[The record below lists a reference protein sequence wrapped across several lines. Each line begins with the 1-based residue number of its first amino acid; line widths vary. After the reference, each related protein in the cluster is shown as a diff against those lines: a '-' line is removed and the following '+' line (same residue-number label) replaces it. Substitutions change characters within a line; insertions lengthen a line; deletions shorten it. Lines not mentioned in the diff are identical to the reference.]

1 MAEVLGILV
10 FTLLT
15 ASFFIVGEIPAVMGS
30 ILASGAG
37 ERRTVKL
44 LSPIIIAGALVFSV
58 LVSDAP
64 GSFASPLLPEVSLG
78 AMLSAGI
85 AAALAVILSGQFSR
99 FTSPTYAIIGTL
111 VGVKF
116 SLKGISFTATEAG
129 YLFSM
134 AVAPVLCAML
144 AALIYRISAFIS
156 RQAHSHFAREEARIL
171 SASTLVAMVLV
182 AAFFLDTAMVFNLLP
197 VKIYGISPVT
207 ACAVAAVPLIL
218 ILILSRKVVS
228 SLWNIADIDLDTDS
242 RTVFSLIAAMTCV
255 FGLFASRLPLRVGLA
270 PAPIS
275 AGVLFVSALAG
286 ISIVRRRGLV
296 DGADILKCFA
306 ASVFTPLMALV
317 SAYLLSRVS
326 GGAVSD
332 IVMLVVALAMAAAVL
347 FYRKGEGEK
356 AVRERIILFREQQSE
371 NTRKSISALEVKA
384 EMTEKDLLDKLEL
397 RRKELVDFAVGI
409 AGQKK
414 FMEQVYEDLG
424 AARALDC
431 GPERDAAEDKILSS
445 IRERMYFTREM
456 NDFYARSEVLH
467 KDFNVRLKEAYPDL
481 TENERK
487 LANLLRQGFSS
498 KYIAS
503 LMNIAPKSV
512 EINRYRLRSKLGLS
526 RSDNLI
532 KFIKSI

>member
-1 MAEVLGILV
+1 MAEALVILV

-15 ASFFIVGEIPAVMGS
+15 ASMFIVGDVPVVMGS

-37 ERRTVKL
+37 ERRGVRLIVPL
-44 LSPIIIAGALVFSV
+44 LIAGALVFSV
-58 LVSDAP
+58 LVADAP
-64 GSFASPLLPEVSLG
+64 MSYVSPLVPDASAGTMLP
-78 AMLSAGI
+78 AGI
-85 AAALAVILSGQFSR
+85 AVALAVILAGQFSR
-99 FTSPTYAIIGTL
+99 FTSPTYAIIGAL

-116 SLKGISFTATEAG
+116 SFEGISFTSTEAG
-129 YLFSM
+129 ILLSM
-134 AVAPVLCAML
+134 VAAPVLCALL
-144 AALIYRISAFIS
+144 AALFYRLSTLVS
-156 RQAHSHFAREEARIL
+156 RLAHSHFAREEARIL
-171 SASTLVAMVLV
+171 TGSTLASLVLA

-197 VKIYGISPVT
+197 VKVYGVSPAT
-207 ACAVAAVPLIL
+207 AGAVAAIPLLFIL
-218 ILILSRKVVS
+218 IFSRKIIS
-228 SLWNIADIDLDTDS
+228 SLWNVADTDLDTDS
-242 RTVFSLIAAMTCV
+242 RTVFSLTAAMACV
-255 FGLFASRLPLRVGLA
+255 FALFASGLPLKAGCA
-270 PAPIS
+270 PLPVS
-275 AGVLFVSALAG
+275 AGILFVSALAG
-286 ISIVRRRGLV
+286 ISIVRKRGLV
-296 DGADILKCFA
+296 DGADIIKCYA
-306 ASVFTPLMALV
+306 ASVFSPAMAFV
-317 SAYLLSRVS
+317 AAYLLSRVS
-326 GGAVSD
+326 GGAVTD
-332 IVMLVVALAMAAAVL
+332 IVMLAVALVLAAAVL

-356 AVRERIILFREQQSE
+356 AVRERAILFREQQSE

-414 FMEQVYEDLG
+414 FMEEVYEELG
-424 AARALDC
+424 AARGLEC
-431 GPERDAAEDKILSS
+431 GPERDAAEDRILSS

-456 NDFYARSEVLH
+456 NDFYARSEMLH
-467 KDFNVRLKEAYPDL
+467 KDFNVRLKEAYPEL

>member
-1 MAEVLGILV
+1 MAEALVILV
-10 FTLLT
+10 YTLLT
-15 ASFFIVGEIPAVMGS
+15 ASFFVIGDVPVVLGGV
-30 ILASGAG
+30 LASGAG
-37 ERRTVKL
+37 ERRGVKFL
-44 LSPIIIAGALVFSV
+44 FPILIAGAIVFSV
-58 LVSDAP
+58 LAADAP
-64 GSFASPLLPEVSLG
+64 RTFVSQFLPVVSLATLLPV
-78 AMLSAGI
+78 GI
-85 AAALAVILSGQFSR
+85 AAALSVILAGQFSR
-99 FTSPTYAIIGTL
+99 FTSPTYAIIGAL
-111 VGVKF
+111 IGVKYSLDGCSF
-116 SLKGISFTATEAG
+116 SAVEGG
-129 YLFSM
+129 YLLSM
-134 AVAPVLCAML
+134 VAAPVICALL
-144 AALIYRISAFIS
+144 AALSYRLSAFIS
-156 RQAHSHFAREEARIL
+156 RLAHSHFAREEARML
-171 SASTLVAMVLV
+171 SASTLVAIVLV
-182 AAFFLDTAMVFNLLP
+182 AAFFIDTAMVFSLLP
-197 VKIYGISPVT
+197 VKVYGISNAT
-207 ACAVAAVPLIL
+207 AGAAAAIPLLLIL
-218 ILILSRKVVS
+218 IFSRKIVS
-228 SLWNIADIDLDTDS
+228 SVWNIADTDLDTDS
-242 RTVFSLIAAMTCV
+242 RTVFSLMAAMACV
-255 FGLFASRLPLRVGLA
+255 LALFASGFPLKVGF
-270 PAPIS
+270 APIPVS

-286 ISIVRRRGLV
+286 ISLVRRRGLV
-296 DGADILKCFA
+296 DGSDILKCFA
-306 ASVFTPLMALV
+306 ASVFSPLMALV
-317 SAYLLSRVS
+317 SAYLLARVS
-326 GGAVSD
+326 GSAVAD
-332 IVMLVVALAMAAAVL
+332 MVMLALALGMAAAVM
-347 FYRKGEGEK
+347 FYRKGQGEK
-356 AVRERIILFREQQSE
+356 AVRERVILFREQQGE

-424 AARALDC
+424 SARGLEC
-431 GPERDAAEDKILSS
+431 GPERDAAEDRILAS